1 MSKAT
6 EYDKGP
12 RTCEERT
19 VTPSLKMSSIVR
31 WIVRDPPSK
40 VSSVVVPSG
49 ILDNDLFVDVFMDY
63 LHTCMY
69 KIYFICPFH
78 LTALLATRCLC
89 STPDSASGSLSSPS
103 RVSLPTLAKALFVG
117 AKRVR
122 GAVPFKTSAVGRL
135 SKAAARAATRVVKRS
150 SAARVSSRVREPVGV
165 WEGTTPPGGRG
176 KVG

>member
-1 MSKAT
+1 MAWMTPSLAWMSSSTILAVPW
-6 EYDKGP
+6 ED
-12 RTCEERT
+12 RT

-31 WIVRDPPSK
+31 WTVNDPPSR
-40 VSSVVVPSG
+40 VSRVVVPSG
-49 ILDNDLFVDVFMDY
+49 ILNLMICVFIKS
-63 LHTCMY
+63 TNCQ
-69 KIYFICPFH
+69 IH

-89 STPDSASGSLSSPS
+89 STPERASGSLSSPS

-150 SAARVSSRVREPVGV
+150 SAARVSSRVREPVGI
-165 WEGTTPPGGRG
+165 
-176 KVG
+176 